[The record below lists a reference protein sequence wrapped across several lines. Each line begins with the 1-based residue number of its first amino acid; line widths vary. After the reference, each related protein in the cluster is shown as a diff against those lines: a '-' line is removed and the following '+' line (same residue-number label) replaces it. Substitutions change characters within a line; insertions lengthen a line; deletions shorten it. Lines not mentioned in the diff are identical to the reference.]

1 LIRSRLW
8 GARVPLPRTGYAW
21 LTTDS
26 GQRLLVSPINGLVR
40 CHGDRSATAVAVTVH
55 APRGVSHCT
64 LKPPGIVR
72 RPRRRNLAD
81 PARPVP
87 DPVAVRTYHVHR
99 PGGAGVPRRPSSMT
113 AARPRPDEAAGW
125 AAGHRLPIR
134 RATLSGESA
143 PVERISGSS
152 SRSVS
157 AVDGGGPL
165 HPNPRAGY
173 GQARR
178 RPRTV
183 TCPGTP
189 PSGDANND
197 AWSGRRWQPQSRV
210 SEAPAT
216 KWPCSRA
223 LRVLQVAPDRVDDP
237 PQSEQ

>member
-1 LIRSRLW
+1 MPPGPLRWSEALDLSLASRPACAITGRIGVDGVEYRPTEQPAMTCHYWGRNRPQWVWLSGNDFDRPGTGVEIGLIRSRLW

-99 PGGAGVPRRPSSMT
+99 PGGAGVPRRPPSLQ
-113 AARPRPDEAAGW
+113 AGC
-125 AAGHRLPIR
+125 R
-134 RATLSGESA
+134 
-143 PVERISGSS
+143 
-152 SRSVS
+152 
-157 AVDGGGPL
+157 
-165 HPNPRAGY
+165 
-173 GQARR
+173 
-178 RPRTV
+178 
-183 TCPGTP
+183 GTP
-189 PSGDANND
+189 AA
-197 AWSGRRWQPQSRV
+197 AWLVRSSLP
-210 SEAPAT
+210 
-216 KWPCSRA
+216 
-223 LRVLQVAPDRVDDP
+223 
-237 PQSEQ
+237 

>member
-1 LIRSRLW
+1 MIRSRLW

-125 AAGHRLPIR
+125 A
-134 RATLSGESA
+134 
-143 PVERISGSS
+143 
-152 SRSVS
+152 
-157 AVDGGGPL
+157 GGP
-165 HPNPRAGY
+165 
-173 GQARR
+173 
-178 RPRTV
+178 
-183 TCPGTP
+183 TP
-189 PSGDANND
+189 DPSGDTFRGIGSGGTDLGKQQSVSICCGWRRPLASESSCRIWTGTAAAAD
-197 AWSGRRWQPQSRV
+197 CDMPWYSAVGRRQQ
-210 SEAPAT
+210 
-216 KWPCSRA
+216 
-223 LRVLQVAPDRVDDP
+223 
-237 PQSEQ
+237 